1 MTSGVGYELKIQ
13 KILDIYSRLYMATR
27 RYIKH
32 EKITY
37 FYWQWQYFGLRKKI
51 VNKELKLKINGEQVK
66 ALDWNQSIRILGIF
80 IAPSMKWMKQ
90 YKVMK
95 DKMQYTIAKLQ
106 NTVIVLPL
114 TYIFFNQYLIK
125 SIYFGYRV
133 VYLNKVQEK
142 ELMKI
147 YEEPILKKIGLSA
160 KFPR

>member
-1 MTSGVGYELKIQ
+1 
-13 KILDIYSRLYMATR
+13 
-27 RYIKH
+27 
-32 EKITY
+32 
-37 FYWQWQYFGLRKKI
+37 
-51 VNKELKLKINGEQVK
+51 
-66 ALDWNQSIRILGIF
+66 
-80 IAPSMKWMKQ
+80 MKWMKQ

-125 SIYFGYRV
+125 SIYFGCRV

-160 KFPR
+160 KFSRQILYAWKSALGVGIIRPSTIINTLAIKLYFRN